1 MVAFFPGFTFQS
13 SPSINDLLNMNPRIF
28 SFLFLFVSLLVAA
41 EGNRSLRIMTYN
53 IHHAEGV
60 DGKVDYERIAAIIRK
75 ADPHIVALQ
84 EVDRETL
91 RTQQVDQ
98 AKRLA
103 DLLDYQVV
111 FGKALNFQ
119 GGAYGL
125 AIMARGNIHSK
136 CTFALPYRIG
146 QEPRIVL
153 EAKIELGDDW
163 PLIQL
168 FNAHLC
174 HLSAETRLEQVQRMI
189 QIIPNN
195 TDNLTLL
202 AGDFNARP
210 QTAPMDLLWKQ
221 GWNDCLETHDGIDY
235 LLSSP
240 GAKVQLKSSRII
252 QAPLASDHNPVFAE
266 LILNEDFK

>member
-1 MVAFFPGFTFQS
+1 MSV
-13 SPSINDLLNMNPRIF
+13 RII
-28 SFLFLFVSLLVAA
+28 SFLFLWLSPWVVA
-41 EGNRSLRIMTYN
+41 EGNHSLRIMTYN

-60 DGKVDYERIAAIIRK
+60 DGKVDYERIAAVIRK

-84 EVDRETL
+84 EVDHGTL

-103 DLLDYQVV
+103 DLLNYQVV

-125 AIMARGNIHSK
+125 AIMAHGNILSK
-136 CTFALPYRIG
+136 RTFALPYRMG
-146 QEPRIVL
+146 QEPRIIL
-153 EAKIELGDDW
+153 EAKIELGDEW

-189 QIIPNN
+189 QIIPEH

-221 GWNDCLETHDGIDY
+221 GWNDCLESHDGIDY

-240 GAKVQLKSSRII
+240 GAKIQVKSSRII
-252 QAPLASDHNPVFAE
+252 QAPSASDHNPVFAE
-266 LILNEDFK
+266 LILKEDFK

>member
-1 MVAFFPGFTFQS
+1 
-13 SPSINDLLNMNPRIF
+13 
-28 SFLFLFVSLLVAA
+28 
-41 EGNRSLRIMTYN
+41 
-53 IHHAEGV
+53 
-60 DGKVDYERIAAIIRK
+60 
-75 ADPHIVALQ
+75 
-84 EVDRETL
+84 
-91 RTQQVDQ
+91 
-98 AKRLA
+98 
-103 DLLDYQVV
+103 
-111 FGKALNFQ
+111 
-119 GGAYGL
+119 
-125 AIMARGNIHSK
+125 MARGNIHSK

-189 QIIPNN
+189 QIIPKY
-195 TDNLTLL
+195 TENLTLL

-240 GAKVQLKSSRII
+240 GAKVHLKSSRII
-252 QAPLASDHNPVFAE
+252 QAPSASDHNPVFAE